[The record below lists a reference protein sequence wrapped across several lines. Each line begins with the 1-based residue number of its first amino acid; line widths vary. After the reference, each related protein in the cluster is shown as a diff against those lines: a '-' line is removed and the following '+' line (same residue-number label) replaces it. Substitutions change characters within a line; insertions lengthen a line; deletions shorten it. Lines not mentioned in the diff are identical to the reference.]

1 MACGEVIRKMCIM
14 LKKGFGLRKGAIES
28 SREKKEMRTLLWKKI
43 KIRFNISQKVGGIK
57 PKMAHSWT

>member
-1 MACGEVIRKMCIM
+1 M